1 MRSKARECAFKVI
14 YASLFRQDGEF
25 NRSIYKTFGLDQE
38 ESAYAD
44 GLLDAVAAHR
54 QELLQALGGLSIGFS
69 EQRLFPVDKSIL
81 LMAMAELKY
90 GDVPAAVCGRR
101 GGGGWRRHIPPKR
114 ASASSTACWRRMSGN
129 WIKAEIIFLP
139 AASAAFHM
147 RGSVRQAVRI
157 F

>member
-1 MRSKARECAFKVI
+1 MNGFSLSLRGRGGKYRVFYGYHTMRSKARECAFKVI

-90 GDVPAAVCGRR
+90 GDVPAAVCVDEAVGLA
-101 GGGGWRRHIPPKR
+101 K
-114 ASASSTACWRRMSGN
+114 AYSTEKSVGFVN
-129 WIKAEIIFLP
+129 GVL
-139 AASAAFHM
+139 AAY
-147 RGSVRQAVRI
+147 VRQLDKG
-157 F
+157 